1 MTRRMT
7 KKEARAWRERWRL
20 VNEFVIQEAR
30 SASAE
35 ERLRGLDMLFRS
47 RSMFRWPSEEEAGV
61 PEVRRRWLR
70 LKKLNRG

>member
-1 MTRRMT
+1 MT
-7 KKEARAWRERWRL
+7 KKEARAWLEGWRR

-35 ERLRGLDMLFRS
+35 ERLRGLDLLFRS